1 MSGQF
6 VALAVAVQVV
16 PEGRGR
22 LRWPEGDAEVREDG
36 GATLLHLRELEK
48 EGHTL
53 HGDLESKQSVIQ
65 FEFTRHQ
72 ETFLILSFSLSF
84 SIS

>member
-6 VALAVAVQVV
+6 VAFSVAVQVV

-22 LRWPEGDAEVREDG
+22 LLGPEGDAEMREDG

-48 EGHTL
+48 EGHNL
-53 HGDLESKQSVIQ
+53 HGDLESK
-65 FEFTRHQ
+65 
-72 ETFLILSFSLSF
+72 
-84 SIS
+84 